1 MRRGTTPT
9 VSLTVSNDDGTPCD
23 LTGASNYVTFEEVGT
38 GYELTKSGAD
48 LDVSFDDDV
57 TTIDVTLTQAETL
70 AFHPNRIVKV
80 QLRAK
85 LDDAAIASEIAS
97 INVRDILMEGE
108 I

>member
-9 VSLTVSNDDGTPCD
+9 ISLAVSNDDGTPCD

-57 TTIDVTLTQAETL
+57 TEIAVTLTQAETL

-80 QLRAK
+80 QLRSK
-85 LDDAAIASEIAS
+85 LNGIAIASELAQF
-97 INVRDILMEGE
+97 NVGDILLEGE